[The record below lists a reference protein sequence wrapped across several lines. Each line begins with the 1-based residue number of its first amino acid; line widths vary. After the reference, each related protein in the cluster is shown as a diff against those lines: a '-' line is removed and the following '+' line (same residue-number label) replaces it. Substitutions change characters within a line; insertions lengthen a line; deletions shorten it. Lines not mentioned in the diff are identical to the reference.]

1 MKYLLLLM
9 SFGIYANCI
18 EMRAGIDIGSG
29 ASKLKIAKVDKC
41 KDKIEKILFT
51 KDFAVEYK
59 DDLRSRNKK
68 SFSKSIIKK
77 GRSAFREISSI
88 LKKYK
93 VQSTRAVATSA
104 FRTSSNSAV
113 LIRYAKS
120 LDIPVEV
127 ISQDEEAILG
137 YKSAKSLTSGRK
149 YLVWDI
155 GGGSMQM
162 SYKKDDK
169 LLIYKGK
176 LASVPFR
183 AYVTKFVQN
192 SKKRSPNPMSSKDV
206 DKSIKYAHD
215 YALRDIDKDLQKVIK
230 TQDIDI
236 IGIGGVHS
244 SAILESMGKK
254 GNYTYKE
261 LESFL
266 KARKSLTDKEIGG
279 KYASTSTSNLA
290 LVLGYMKALGI
301 KKVIG
306 EKLNLSD
313 GLLYNK

>member
-1 MKYLLLLM
+1 M
-9 SFGIYANCI
+9 SFGIYAKCI
-18 EMRAGIDIGSG
+18 ETRAGIDIGSG
-29 ASKLKIAKVDKC
+29 ASKLKIARVDKC
-41 KDKIEKILFT
+41 KDKIEKLLLS

-59 DDLRSRNKK
+59 DDLKSRNKK
-68 SFSKSIIKK
+68 SFSKAIIKK
-77 GRSAFREISSI
+77 GRSAFKEISRI
-88 LKKYK
+88 IKKYK
-93 VQSTRAVATSA
+93 VQSTQAVATSA
-104 FRTSSNSAV
+104 FRTSSNSGV
-113 LIRYAKS
+113 LVRYAKS

-137 YKSAKSLTSGRK
+137 YKSAKSIAGEK
-149 YLVWDI
+149 DYLVWDI

-162 SYKKDDK
+162 SYKKDKK

-206 DKSIKYAHD
+206 EKSIKYAHD
-215 YALRDIDKDLQKVIK
+215 YALRDIDKDLQKIIK
-230 TQDIDI
+230 TEDIDI

-244 SAILESMGKK
+244 SAILESMGKEAE
-254 GNYTYKE
+254 YTYKE

-266 KARKSLTDKEIGG
+266 EARKSLTDEKIGG

-290 LVLGYMKALGI
+290 LVLGFMKALNI